1 MSKTCTPC
9 LNQLLASL
17 PATEFAR
24 LMPHLEPV
32 SMHRQQVLC
41 ESGMHL
47 RHVYFPTTAIAS
59 LLYVTE
65 DGESS
70 EIAMVGNEGIVGVS
84 LFTGGETT
92 LSRIVVRSAGE
103 AYRLKGKFLS
113 DEFYRGGPMQSLLLL
128 YIQALLTQMAQ
139 TLLCN
144 RHHSLD
150 QQFCRWLLQLFDRLP
165 TSKLAITQELIAS
178 TLGVR
183 RGGIS
188 EVAGN
193 MQKAGLIKYHRG
205 CITLLDRTGLEAR
218 ACECYAVVK
227 REFDRLLHAADSSL
241 KCNGVMTHV

>member
-1 MSKTCTPC
+1 MPKSHGPRQ
-9 LNQLLASL
+9 NHLLAAL
-17 PATEFAR
+17 PEAEFAR
-24 LMPHLEPV
+24 LAPHLERV
-32 SMHRQQVLC
+32 SMPRLKVLC

-47 RHVYFPTTAIAS
+47 RHVYFPTTTIAS

-65 DGESS
+65 NGESS

-92 LSRIVVRSAGE
+92 LSRVIVRSSGD
-103 AYRLKGKFLS
+103 AYQLSGKLLNQ
-113 DEFYRGGPMQSLLLL
+113 EFYRGGPMQSLLLH
-128 YIQALLTQMAQ
+128 YTQALLTQMAQ

-150 QQFCRWLLQLFDRLP
+150 QQLCRWLLQLFDRLP
-165 TSKLAITQELIAS
+165 SSKLAITQELIAN

-193 MQKAGLIKYHRG
+193 LRNAGLIKYQRG
-205 CITLLDRTGLEAR
+205 CITLVDRAGLEAR
-218 ACECYAVVK
+218 ACECYAAV
-227 REFDRLLHAADSSL
+227 RDEFNRLLPAPRPL
-241 KCNGVMTHV
+241 